1 MSRFA
6 QSRWSRAHSRSM
18 LRHWPDRD
26 QLHGSGLCTQ
36 EMDVNDWNSPTT
48 KLLTLL
54 NVSAA
59 KSLKRKCTDQQISHP
74 HKLDKRRV
82 LDHISPNSALG
93 DVNADETVDIIVEQ
107 KDDGDAEM
115 NEASEPS
122 DTGGMCHPW
131 SSRYSADWT
140 MRKSPRTN
148 STLDQCHPF

>member
-1 MSRFA
+1 
-6 QSRWSRAHSRSM
+6 M

-26 QLHGSGLCTQ
+26 QLHGSGFCTQ

-93 DVNADETVDIIVEQ
+93 DVNADETVSAVDSIGEQ
-107 KDDGDAEM
+107 RDDTDAEV
-115 NEASEPS
+115 NVATESS
-122 DTGGMCHPW
+122 DTGGECHPL
-131 SSRYSADWT
+131 SSRHSAADWT
-140 MRKSPRTN
+140 LRKSQRTN
-148 STLDQCHPF
+148 ITLDQRHHF